1 MIIKPILN
9 IKSLLFFSISLTTT
23 RVPSTSRI
31 LTCRCMK
38 INDPSD
44 TASIRS
50 FSQVIIPAGL
60 KSVTVCAVFLQDE
73 SGRHVNDNLLQ
84 NLLNPLK

>member
-1 MIIKPILN
+1 MTAMIIKPILN
-9 IKSLLFFSISLTTT
+9 IKSLLFYFSISLTTT

-31 LTCRCMK
+31 LTCRLRK

-50 FSQVIIPAGL
+50 LSQVIIPAGL
-60 KSVTVCAVFLQDE
+60 KSVTVCAVFPT
-73 SGRHVNDNLLQ
+73 R
-84 NLLNPLK
+84 